1 MNRQPRN
8 MKEYYIINKNEN
20 NENVYDWMDDTEW
33 DSERNILYL
42 KSTKDLLSG
51 TVIGKTFKREYL
63 NGKQNGLTINYDPH
77 WGDFMKS
84 EIRFKNGIQHG
95 IQRFYWFNGLLSEEY
110 FMNNGQKEGV
120 YKKFNSNGRLEIERN
135 FKKGKLEGR
144 EIEFTFYRNDALRI
158 TNWSNGKK
166 HGKEYIWF
174 EKSFKLKSETTY
186 DNGKKNG
193 VNREWFF
200 SSEQLK
206 FEKHYI
212 QGKLK
217 RSK

>member
-1 MNRQPRN
+1 MNDN
-8 MKEYYIINKNEN
+8 I
-20 NENVYDWMDDTEW
+20 YDWNHDVEW
-33 DSERNILYL
+33 DSERNILYE

-51 TVIGKTFKREYL
+51 IVIGKTFKREYL
-63 NGKQNGLTINYDPH
+63 NGKQNGLTVNYDPS

-84 EIRFKNGIQHG
+84 EIRFKKGILHG

-110 FMNNGQKEGV
+110 FMHNGQKEGV
-120 YKKFNSNGRLEIERN
+120 YKKFNSDGRLEIERN

-200 SSEQLK
+200 TSEQLK
-206 FEKHYI
+206 SEKHYI